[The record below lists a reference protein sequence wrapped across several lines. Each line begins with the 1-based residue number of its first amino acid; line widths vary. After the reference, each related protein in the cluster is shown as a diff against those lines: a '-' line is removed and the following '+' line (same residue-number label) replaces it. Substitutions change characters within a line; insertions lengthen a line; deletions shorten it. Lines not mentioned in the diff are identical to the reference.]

1 VLGLTFLPWGPLGG
15 LSSAKEL
22 GDKHRA
28 FAEIAEAHGV
38 SPQQV
43 TLAWELAQSPW
54 VIPIP
59 GAKRPSSITDSA
71 AAADLELTAEEIA
84 RLDAA

>member
-1 VLGLTFLPWGPLGG
+1 M
-15 LSSAKEL
+15 
-22 GDKHRA
+22 
-28 FAEIAEAHGV
+28 

-43 TLAWELAQSPW
+43 TLAW
-54 VIPIP
+54 
-59 GAKRPSSITDSA
+59 GARPVTLCDPDPRRQAADSITDSA

>member
-1 VLGLTFLPWGPLGG
+1 
-15 LSSAKEL
+15 
-22 GDKHRA
+22 
-28 FAEIAEAHGV
+28 
-38 SPQQV
+38 
-43 TLAWELAQSPW
+43 

-71 AAADLELTAEEIA
+71 AAADLELTTEEIA